1 MKETKMRDEFE
12 IIKSITR
19 INGEINKLFTAKEFL
34 LKALSTIYPPVDEE
48 ATPASEKKKR
58 GRKPKAL
65 GKGIKPPMGI
75 DDLEKRQKSA
85 VAQQVEDHYFGDV
98 VQKPFSKGPGG
109 GGLHGTEKGIV
120 TRTASPNMEA
130 IK

>member
-1 MKETKMRDEFE
+1 MKHIQNDFG
-12 IIKSITR
+12 IIESITR
-19 INGEINKLFTAKEFL
+19 INAEINRLYAAKEL
-34 LKALSTIYPPVDEE
+34 QLKALSTIHPPVDDET
-48 ATPASEKKKR
+48 APVPEKKKR

-65 GKGIKPPMGI
+65 GKGIEPPMGT
-75 DDLEKRQKSA
+75 DDLEKRQKSS